1 MPADVQRK
9 KAGGVSGGQIDDQLL
24 ANEAERLAGL
34 ILRPPTLH
42 CSPAQTQRTA
52 LADDK

>member
-1 MPADVQRK
+1 MPAGVQRK

-34 ILRPPTLH
+34 ILQPPTLH

-52 LADDK
+52 LAHDK